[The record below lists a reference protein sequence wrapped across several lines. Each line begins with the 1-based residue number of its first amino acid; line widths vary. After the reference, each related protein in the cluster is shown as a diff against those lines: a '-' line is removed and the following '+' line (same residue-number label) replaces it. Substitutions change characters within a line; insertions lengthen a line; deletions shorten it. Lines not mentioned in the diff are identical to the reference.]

1 MTTNN
6 ALARRMLADMFVYYR
21 LRPHGFAE
29 GSAAGCPKAD
39 FASAP
44 LRLAI
49 LLDAAPDDPRT
60 DELIDTGWRVLA
72 LSGAQIRDDPG
83 SIRQT
88 LLDTAQALA

>member
-1 MTTNN
+1 MTDEHI
-6 ALARRMLADMFVYYR
+6 LARRMLADMFSYYR
-21 LRPHGFAE
+21 LEPHCFAE
-29 GSAAGCPKAD
+29 GAVAGCVDAD
-39 FASAP
+39 FASAE

-60 DELIDTGWRVLA
+60 DSLIDTGWRVLS
-72 LSGAQIRDDPG
+72 LSGAQVRNDPG